1 MPREQIKYRL
11 WNFNSGHFTCHVVDK
26 FRNVWY
32 HDGFTQ
38 GAKVK
43 FVKNSVNMS
52 NGGWL
57 KTTRYRAVALVYTKL
72 R

>member
-1 MPREQIKYRL
+1 M
-11 WNFNSGHFTCHVVDK
+11 WNYLFDFRHFACRVVKK
-26 FRNVWY
+26 FWNVWY
-32 HDGFTQ
+32 YDGFTQ

-52 NGGWL
+52 NGEWL
-57 KTTRYRAVALVYTKL
+57 KTTRYRAVALVYIKL